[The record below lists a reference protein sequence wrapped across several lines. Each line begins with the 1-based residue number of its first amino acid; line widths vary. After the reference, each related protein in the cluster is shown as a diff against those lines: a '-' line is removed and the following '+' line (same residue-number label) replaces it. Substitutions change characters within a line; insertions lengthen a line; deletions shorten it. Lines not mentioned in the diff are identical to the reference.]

1 MNRKDGE
8 RLEQSAT
15 ETGESTEEKLL
26 VAMKSIDKSLGL
38 LVRIFM
44 HSAGRATKPPY
55 QTELEK
61 ETNKGEKGNELLQ

>member
-1 MNRKDGE
+1 MSK
-8 RLEQSAT
+8 LEKPAT

-38 LVRIFM
+38 LVRVFM
-44 HSAGRATKPPY
+44 HSAGRATNTPY

-61 ETNKGEKGNELLQ
+61 ETNKGGE